1 MFRNKKEIL
10 NVILIVLIVLIVFM
24 LGESSCG
31 FDGE

>member
-10 NVILIVLIVLIVFM
+10 NVILIVFIVFM
-24 LGESSCG
+24 LGESSYG